1 MRLFGPFS
9 NAAIFSL
16 AAFLSVSPTRA
27 QQNPPI
33 PTIVSTTTLVFL
45 DVTVVDKKGHVVT
58 SGLTQDDFSITED
71 KRPQRIFSFEAP
83 ADHVLDKHSADDA
96 PNGNAPTTIFVLD
109 RLNSSLEDFSFLSDQ
124 LQKYLEDQPAHLP
137 APAEL
142 MLLGNRSLE
151 LVQGYTRSRDDL
163 LSALKHIPTAE
174 PYKNIEAF
182 KDERFFQSIQALQ
195 QIALQNQS
203 TGRKNILWLGRGGPG
218 TALVRR
224 NIYAIPKLQR
234 FAHQTTNML
243 VDARISLF
251 MIFPGLKVQEA
262 SSLPDQKTTETN
274 VGLDPFSGDISFGV
288 FVSETGGGAF
298 YNQNDVDNQIR
309 QSERLGGEY
318 YTLTYH
324 PAASSSV
331 TDTDGKFRHIRVTLR
346 NPNLRAITKGGYFAP
361 DKDNPIDPE
370 KQTILNVSQAVQSS
384 IPYNG
389 LAMKIDNVIR
399 HRELHT
405 SEVNF
410 VIQSKGIHWQST
422 EDGKSTT
429 NLILLAVCFTST
441 HQILTSKL
449 QGIAF
454 TAKSQD
460 QTALAGLSLNAS
472 VSFRVPRNTRSIR
485 IAAQTE
491 DGGSIGALDLS
502 RQTIDAI
509 KE

>member
-9 NAAIFSL
+9 NAAILCLL
-16 AAFLSVSPTRA
+16 ALLSIAPGWSQENA
-27 QQNPPI
+27 PP

-45 DVTVVDKKGHVVT
+45 DVTVVDKKGHIVT

-71 KRPQRIFSFEAP
+71 KRPQRIFSFEGP
-83 ADHVLDKHSADDA
+83 AAHALDRHSTDDA

-109 RLNSSLEDFSFLSDQ
+109 QLNSSLEDFSFLSDQ
-124 LQKYLEDQPAHLP
+124 MQKYLQDGPSHLS

-142 MLLGNRSLE
+142 MLLGNHSLE

-163 LSALKHIPTAE
+163 LSALKHIPTAT
-174 PYKNIEAF
+174 PYKNIAAF

-218 TALVRR
+218 TILANR
-224 NIYAIPKLQR
+224 NIYAIPKLER

-262 SSLPDQKTTETN
+262 SSLPDSKTTETN
-274 VGLDPFSGDISFGV
+274 VGLDPFAGDINFGV
-288 FVSETGGGAF
+288 FVAETGGGAF
-298 YNQNDVDNQIR
+298 YDQNDVDNQIR
-309 QSERLGGEY
+309 QSQRLGGEY

-324 PAASSSV
+324 PAATSSV
-331 TDTDGKFRHIRVTLR
+331 TDADGKFRHIRVTLR
-346 NPNLRAITKGGYFAP
+346 NPDLRAITKGGYFAP
-361 DKDNPIDPE
+361 DESHPIDPE

-384 IPYNG
+384 IPYSG
-389 LAMKIDNVIR
+389 LGMKVENVIR
-399 HRELHT
+399 HPELHRT
-405 SEVNF
+405 EVNF

-460 QTALAGLSLNAS
+460 QGALGELSLKAS
-472 VSFRVPRNTRSIR
+472 VSLRVPKNTRSIR

-491 DGGSIGALDLS
+491 DGGSIGALDLK
-502 RQTIDAI
+502 RQAIDAI